1 LHWEI
6 LAFLA
11 ILITLIILMIFFLIK
26 EVAIGKKEKKK
37 QKKQQ
42 EMIALMPPEDQQK
55 YLAEKAEKE
64 ARLESYKAEK
74 EARLERQ
81 QARILAEKD
90 ARLERQQALIF
101 AAKAEKE
108 ARLERQQS
116 SITESIGYRN
126 PQYGGINTAMVCPHC
141 QSIGKIRTKEVT
153 QKKGVSGGK
162 ATAAVLTGGLSLFAV
177 GLSRKEGATQAHCD
191 NCHNTWFF

>member
-1 LHWEI
+1 
-6 LAFLA
+6 
-11 ILITLIILMIFFLIK
+11 MIFFLIK

-81 QARILAEKD
+81 QARE
-90 ARLERQQALIF
+90 
-101 AAKAEKE
+101 
-108 ARLERQQS
+108 
-116 SITESIGYRN
+116 RN

>member
-64 ARLESYKAEK
+64 ARLESY
-74 EARLERQ
+74 
-81 QARILAEKD
+81 
-90 ARLERQQALIF
+90 
-101 AAKAEKE
+101 KAEKE

>member
-1 LHWEI
+1 MHSGNWEI
-6 LAFLA
+6 WEIRTIILGILGILGILA
-11 ILITLIILMIFFLIK
+11 ILANSINRSRK
-26 EVAIGKKEKKK
+26 E

-42 EMIALMPPEDQQK
+42 EIIALMPPEERQK

-64 ARLESYKAEK
+64 ARLESYE
-74 EARLERQ
+74 
-81 QARILAEKD
+81 
-90 ARLERQQALIF
+90 
-101 AAKAEKE
+101 AEKE

-126 PQYGGINTAMVCPHC
+126 LQREYGGINTAMVCPHC
-141 QSIGKIRTKEVT
+141 QSIGKIRTKEVK

-162 ATAAVLTGGLSLFAV
+162 ATAAVLTGGLSLLAV

>member
-1 LHWEI
+1 VEI
-6 LAFLA
+6 LALLAILAILA
-11 ILITLIILMIFFLIK
+11 ILIPSPIK
-26 EVAIGKKEKKK
+26 EVVIGKMKKK
-37 QKKQQ
+37 EQEKEQ
-42 EMIALMPPEDQQK
+42 EMIALMLPEERQK
-55 YLAEKAEKE
+55 YLAAKAEKE

-81 QARILAEKD
+81 QARE
-90 ARLERQQALIF
+90 
-101 AAKAEKE
+101 
-108 ARLERQQS
+108 
-116 SITESIGYRN
+116 RN

-141 QSIGKIRTKEVT
+141 QSIGKIRTKEVK

-162 ATAAVLTGGLSLFAV
+162 ATAAVLTGGLSLLAV